1 VVTAKPSAATA
12 ARISHPW
19 DDSAPALQIE
29 DVSKRY
35 GEQVALRGVSLEV
48 EPGER
53 LALLGPNGAGK
64 TTLVRC
70 VSGRVRP
77 DRGRIRLWG
86 EPLSRTLR
94 AEHLGLVPQ
103 DIALYPALT
112 ARANLEIF
120 GRLYGLRGSELTRRV
135 EWALEWVGLSARARD
150 RIATYSGGMKRRIN
164 LACGVLHGPRVALL
178 DEPTAGVDPQSRER
192 IYDMLDELGRQG
204 TAFVMATHHLEEAE
218 QRSDRVVIL
227 DDGRVVAQG
236 TVSELVA
243 RTVGRRRRIVM
254 RLDRP
259 LDQQIPGMLPGTHP
273 AEVVIETED
282 VVKDLPVALASL
294 EAVHHRIED
303 FGIESPNL
311 HAVFIH
317 LTGRELRE

>member
-1 VVTAKPSAATA
+1 MTAKPSAPTA
-12 ARISHPW
+12 PRIARPR
-19 DDSAPALQIE
+19 DSGEPALQIE
-29 DVSKRY
+29 NVSKRY
-35 GEQVALRGVSLEV
+35 GEMVALQDVSLQV
-48 EPGER
+48 GRGER

-77 DRGRIRLWG
+77 DCGRIRLWG
-86 EPLSRTLR
+86 EPLSHALR
-94 AEHLGLVPQ
+94 GEHLGLVPQ

-112 ARANLEIF
+112 ARQNLEIF
-120 GRLYGLRGSELTRRV
+120 GRLYGLRGTDLVRRV

-192 IYDMLDELGRQG
+192 IYDMLEELGHQG

-218 QRSDRVVIL
+218 HRSDRVAIL
-227 DDGRVVAQG
+227 DGGRLIAEG
-236 TVSELVA
+236 TVPELVE
-243 RTVGRRRRIVM
+243 RTVGRRRRVVM

-259 LDQQIPGMLPGTHP
+259 LEEPIPGLLPGAHP
-273 AEVVIETED
+273 AEAVIETED

-294 EAVHHRIED
+294 ESVQHRIHD
-303 FGIESPNL
+303 FGIEAPNL

>member
-1 VVTAKPSAATA
+1 MRAKPTAPTA
-12 ARISHPW
+12 ARIFRPR
-19 DDSAPALQIE
+19 DDGTPALEIE
-29 DVSKRY
+29 RVSKRY
-35 GEQVALRGVSLEV
+35 GEQVALREVSLQIDS
-48 EPGER
+48 GER

-77 DRGRIRLWG
+77 DHGRIRLWG
-86 EPLSRTLR
+86 EPLSPALR

-120 GRLYGLRGSELTRRV
+120 GRLYGLRGSELARRV

-192 IYDMLDELGRQG
+192 IYDMLDELGSQG
-204 TAFVMATHHLEEAE
+204 TAFVMATHHLDEAE
-218 QRSDRVVIL
+218 TRSDRVAIL
-227 DDGRVVAQG
+227 DAGRVIEEG
-236 TVSELVA
+236 TVPELVE
-243 RTVGRRRRIVM
+243 RTVGRRRRVVM

-259 LDQQIPGMLPGTHP
+259 LEQPIPGILPGSHS
-273 AEVVIETED
+273 AEAVIETED
-282 VVKDLPVALASL
+282 VGKDLPVALAAL
-294 EAVHHRIED
+294 ESVHHRIRD
-303 FGIESPNL
+303 FEIEAPNL